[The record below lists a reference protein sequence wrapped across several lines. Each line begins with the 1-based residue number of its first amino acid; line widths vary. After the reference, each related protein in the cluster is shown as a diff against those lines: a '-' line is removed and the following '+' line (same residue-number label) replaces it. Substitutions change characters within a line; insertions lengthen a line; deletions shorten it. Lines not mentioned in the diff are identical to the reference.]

1 MQELVPQNKLESF
14 LVGLGY
20 VTLGSYW
27 KGFVCLIFIAIF
39 IALVII
45 YLGFQHTL
53 VLEPFDIC
61 FNRNS

>member
-20 VTLGSYW
+20 V

-45 YLGFQHTL
+45 YLGF
-53 VLEPFDIC
+53 
-61 FNRNS
+61 